1 MRSGSVAFSSSTST
15 IAGNVT
21 GFNGFLSA
29 IRTRYFGVMFY
40 FQLWFLT
47 TPRYETLGY
56 HSSSYVFLPL
66 YLRYMGRFKQGSRWT
81 CTYDRYSYARRLHLE
96 MCSLYSTIHSRVFG
110 SWSSFPGTVMSSE
123 VCRNNAPA
131 VAFPTRTAIN
141 DFLLFLFFS
150 LGVYLSRAW
159 MGEKLISISENF
171 ASLALQS
178 AFSFFFFF
186 FVVVAVI
193 RYRLKDCEHVNA

>member
-1 MRSGSVAFSSSTST
+1 MKLWETILRHMFSFRCICVTWAVSNREAGEPAHTMEITLSSH
-15 IAGNVT
+15 V
-21 GFNGFLSA
+21 
-29 IRTRYFGVMFY
+29 
-40 FQLWFLT
+40 
-47 TPRYETLGY
+47 
-56 HSSSYVFLPL
+56 
-66 YLRYMGRFKQGSRWT
+66 
-81 CTYDRYSYARRLHLE
+81 RYSYARRLRLE